1 MIWTKRNRNNTEI
14 TEKFQEDLSE
24 KKQRLSG
31 NVAGIVK
38 LTDNIDLSLKDISNV
53 SENISEASESIAV
66 GATSQASDVENFSSF
81 LSDMVTKIENI
92 SEISER
98 LIEEGNRT
106 KEASEAGAGSLEE
119 LLSSNDMFGQVME
132 DIISKIVTM
141 TKQAENISKATSMI
155 SAIANQ
161 TNLLSLNASIEAARA
176 GEFGRGFAVVA
187 EEIGKLAEQS
197 RNASKEIN
205 DMVSGVFE
213 ELLQV
218 KVTVDNSKEVFK
230 RQKASVNESEKAF
243 KNIDNFIKGSIEQQ
257 YSFSQEFSN
266 LYQLKNQ
273 LSESIENIASI
284 TEESAATTQEL
295 ASLTMSQTN
304 ATNSVVDI
312 VTDLRA
318 SIQNLIKEEGLD
330 LSKEMNADKKKLAMV
345 FCWEHPF
352 YAPTIESA
360 IRTARKY
367 DVDMEIFAPKLQD
380 AGEQMR
386 MLADIQER
394 GFDAVAISPNDDAE
408 MAKAIDRA
416 VDRGI
421 KVICFDADSPQSKR
435 LGMFETNGLNGGK
448 AAAQAALKLLGK
460 KGKVIANIWSDINKT
475 IIQDRA
481 KGFTDEITNGTEIK
495 AITIALPA
503 NPPDTETE
511 GIIKGVLEAHPDAD
525 LVYTT
530 NLMWGLRFAK
540 YFKQHRIQKKLIS
553 FDCDKEMGKYIQEGI
568 VEFSI
573 AQRQFVWGELAVKWM
588 VDAIQGKQIPGY
600 EDTGTYIVNKSNL
613 NIFSKRLT

>member
-1 MIWTKRNRNNTEI
+1 MIWAKRKSTAL
-14 TEKFQEDLSE
+14 TEKIQEDFSV
-24 KKQRLSG
+24 KKQKLSG
-31 NVAGIVK
+31 NVAEIVK
-38 LTDNIDLSLKDISNV
+38 LTDNIDLSLKDISDV
-53 SENISEASESIAV
+53 SENISMASESIAV
-66 GATSQASDVENFSSF
+66 GAISQASDVENFSSF

-106 KEASEAGAGSLEE
+106 KVASENGAGSFEE

-132 DIISKIVTM
+132 DIISKIDTM
-141 TKQAENISKATSMI
+141 TTQADNISMATSMI
-155 SAIANQ
+155 SAIASQ

-197 RNASKEIN
+197 RNASMEIN
-205 DMVSGVFE
+205 NMVTGVIN

-230 RQKASVNESEKAF
+230 RQKVSVNESEKAF
-243 KNIDNFIKGSIEQQ
+243 RNIDSFIKSSIEQQ
-257 YSFSQEFSN
+257 YSFSNEFN
-266 LYQLKNQ
+266 GLYQLKTQ
-273 LSESIENIASI
+273 LGESIENIASI

-304 ATNSVVDI
+304 ATSSLVDI
-312 VTDLRA
+312 VTGLRG
-318 SIQNLIKEEGLD
+318 SIDNLINEEELD
-330 LSKEMNADKKKLAMV
+330 LSKEMNVDKKKLAMV

-352 YAPTIESA
+352 YNPTIESA
-360 IRTARKY
+360 VRTARKY
-367 DVDMEIFAPKLQD
+367 DVDLEIFAPKLQD

-386 MLADIQER
+386 MLAEIEER
-394 GFDAVAISPNDDAE
+394 GFDAVAISPNDDSE
-408 MAKAIDRA
+408 MAKAINRA
-416 VDRGI
+416 VDKGI

-448 AAAQAALKLLGK
+448 AAAQVALKLLHN

-481 KGFTDEITNGTEIK
+481 KGFTDEITNGTGIK
-495 AITIALPA
+495 AVTVALPA
-503 NPPDTETE
+503 NPPDKETE
-511 GIIKGVLEAHPDAD
+511 RYIKNVLEEHPDAD

-540 YFKQHRIQKKLIS
+540 YFKKYKIEKKLIS

-573 AQRQFVWGELAVKWM
+573 AQRQFVWGEVAVKWM

>member
-1 MIWTKRNRNNTEI
+1 MIWAKRKSTALTEQ
-14 TEKFQEDLSE
+14 FQEDLSE
-24 KKQRLSG
+24 KKQRLSK
-31 NVAGIVK
+31 NVAEIVK
-38 LTDNIDLSLKDISNV
+38 LTDNIDISLKDISSV
-53 SENISEASESIAV
+53 SENISVASESIAV
-66 GATSQASDVENFSSF
+66 GAASQASDVENFSSF
-81 LSDMVTKIENI
+81 LTDMVTKIESI
-92 SEISER
+92 SEISDK

-106 KEASEAGAGSLEE
+106 KEASEAGAGSLVG
-119 LLSSNDMFGQVME
+119 LLSSNDMLGQVME

-141 TKQAENISKATSMI
+141 TKQADNISRATSMI

-205 DMVSGVFE
+205 DMVSGVLE
-213 ELLQV
+213 ELTKV
-218 KVTVDNSKEVFK
+218 KDTVDNSKEVFE
-230 RQKASVNESEKAF
+230 RQKISVNDSEKAF
-243 KNIDNFIKGSIEQQ
+243 RNIDSFINSSIEQQ
-257 YSFSQEFSN
+257 YSFSNEFSN
-266 LYQLKNQ
+266 LYKLKKQ

-284 TEESAATTQEL
+284 TQESAATTEEL

-304 ATNSVVDI
+304 ATNSLMDI
-312 VTDLRA
+312 VTGLKSR
-318 SIQNLIKEEGLD
+318 INTLITEEDLD
-330 LSKEMNADKKKLAMV
+330 LSAARDANKKKLAMV

-352 YAPTIESA
+352 YAPTIDSA
-360 IRTARKY
+360 IRTAAKY
-367 DVDMEIFAPKLQD
+367 DVDIEIFAPKLQD

-386 MLADIQER
+386 MLLDIEER

-408 MAKAIDRA
+408 MAKAINRA
-416 VDRGI
+416 VDKGI

-448 AAAQAALKLLGK
+448 AAAQAALKLLGN
-460 KGKVIANIWSDINKT
+460 KGKVVTNVWSDINKT

-481 KGFTDEITNGTEIK
+481 KGFTDEITNGTDIK
-495 AITIALPA
+495 AVTISLPA
-503 NPPDTETE
+503 NPPDAEIE
-511 GIIKGVLEAHPDAD
+511 KCIKKVLDEHSDAD
-525 LVYTT
+525 LFYTT

-540 YFKQHRIQKKLIS
+540 YFKQHKIQKKLIS

-613 NIFSKRLT
+613 SIFSKRLT